1 MTRGDEPWIVRSEG
15 DRVPSGEGPEW
26 GGDGNSYANQTADA
40 ANNSGNKKGASP
52 EYWPPA
58 LGVPLDNQAY
68 RRGGGGGRDGDVTA
82 VEAGPRTQDIG
93 MMIEKGKIPEYAG
106 PTPGEGL
113 VRGGRT

>member
-1 MTRGDEPWIVRSEG
+1 MEKVRNGEEMETRTPTKQQTPPTIVETK
-15 DRVPSGEGPEW
+15 RVQAPSIGHRHWGCRWTTRRTGE
-26 GGDGNSYANQTADA
+26 
-40 ANNSGNKKGASP
+40 
-52 EYWPPA
+52 
-58 LGVPLDNQAY
+58 
-68 RRGGGGGRDGDVTA
+68 GGGGRDGDVTA